1 MVNGKTIKLMALVH
15 IHTPMEQ
22 YIRATGVKTNNMVRV
37 KNHGLMVH
45 ATKVIMLKV

>member
-1 MVNGKTIKLMALVH
+1 MGNGKTIKLMALVN

-22 YIRATGVKTNNMVRV
+22 YIRANGVKTSNMVRV

-45 ATKVIMLKV
+45 ATKVTMLQV